1 MDDNI
6 IIASKTF
13 VPKSKLPSKPK
24 PDFSASAVGRIAT
37 PPEIV
42 PGLRIYHLKFG
53 YGTVAKVDGSGED
66 RKAIV
71 TFETLGQKVLLLK
84 FAKLIIPK
92 DSGKK

>member
-1 MDDNI
+1 MDDI
-6 IIASKTF
+6 VASKRF

-24 PDFSASAVGRIAT
+24 PDFSVSSVGRIAT

-53 YGTVAKVDGSGED
+53 YGTVKQIDGTGED
-66 RKAIV
+66 RKATV
-71 TFETLGQKVLLLK
+71 NFETLGDKVLLLK